1 MATSYKIIGA
11 DGAEYG
17 PTTLEELREWIEDG
31 RVGQATLVWKND
43 ERRWLAAGMRDE
55 LRWDL
60 PAPPPLSTSVGALS
74 RAGDLEPEISRDS
87 VRPAGFWIR
96 LVAYF
101 FDLTFLILLLN
112 VVLMPWHDWM
122 SDVRRQI
129 TAMNPNEISQD
140 AEKLIQFY
148 KLILPPL
155 FLQFG
160 AYSLLSLA
168 YYVGFNGSQ
177 GATPGKFMTGLRVE
191 SADGL
196 PLGYR
201 QAFIRFSAELL
212 SWLVLGLGYI
222 MIAHD
227 PAKRALHDRLTKTRV
242 VHRV

>member
-1 MATSYKIIGA
+1 VATSYKIIGA
-11 DGAEYG
+11 DGVEYG
-17 PTTLEELREWIEDG
+17 PTTLEELREWIEEG
-31 RVGQATLVWKND
+31 RVGQSTLVWRSD
-43 ERRWLAAGMRDE
+43 ESRWSAAGMREE

-60 PAPPPLSTSVGALS
+60 PAPPELSTSGGVLARS
-74 RAGDLEPEISRDS
+74 SDSEFEISKES

-96 LVAYF
+96 LIAYF

-112 VVLMPWHDWM
+112 VVLIPWHDWM
-122 SDVRRQI
+122 GEVRRQI
-129 TAMNPNEISQD
+129 SAMNPNEIAQD
-140 AEKLIQFY
+140 AEKLINFY

-155 FLQFG
+155 FLQLG
-160 AYSLLSLA
+160 VYGLLSLA

-191 SADGL
+191 SEDGL

-201 QAFIRFSAELL
+201 QAFVRYSAELL

-227 PAKRALHDRLTKTRV
+227 PAKRALHDRLAKTRV